1 MKRYIRGVC
10 LLFLYILLALPIPAW
25 AEPSFPF
32 NDVQPLSPQDI
43 LVQKYKLQRLRI
55 KEMQHYWMIMRGIND
70 RVDDITL
77 LKLLG
82 KTDILQ
88 RIEQERTM
96 GNSIALGGL
105 GLMAIGGLMAGNVIK
120 FEGALWV
127 GIAALIGGVAMAIT
141 GEMMAGNIGDEF
153 SHILERSQ
161 AEQYIEEY
169 NEELKKKLGIAHLPN
184 LD

>member
-1 MKRYIRGVC
+1 MKRSLRSLW
-10 LLFLYILLALPIPAW
+10 LLLLCALLVLPVSVH

-32 NDVQPLSPQDI
+32 NEVQKLSPQDI
-43 LVQKYKLQRLRI
+43 LIQKYKLQRLRI
-55 KEMQHYWMIMRGIND
+55 KEMQNHWMIMRGIND
-70 RVDDITL
+70 RVDDLTL

-82 KTDILQ
+82 KTDLLQ
-88 RIEQERTM
+88 RIDHERTM

-105 GLMAIGGLMAGNVIK
+105 GLMAAGGLLSGNVIK

-127 GIAALIGGVAMAIT
+127 GIAALIGGAAMAIT

-161 AEQYIEEY
+161 AEQYVAEY